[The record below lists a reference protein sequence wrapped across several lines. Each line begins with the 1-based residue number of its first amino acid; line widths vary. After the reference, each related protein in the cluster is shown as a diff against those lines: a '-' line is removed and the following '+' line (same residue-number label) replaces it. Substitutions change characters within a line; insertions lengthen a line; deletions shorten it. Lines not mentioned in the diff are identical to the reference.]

1 MTTVVEPERP
11 QRRAP
16 GKRLLVVVAVVA
28 LAIVLII
35 VGSCT
40 IGGDD
45 SPSLNN
51 PGNPGGSLGP
61 YIAEASFVMQNSA
74 TLSSEAQQL
83 WRDLTLDQVIA
94 EGLPFARYNR
104 YYTRFFLKEGEVV
117 ELLMEAS
124 VPLGADLTDT
134 TEGISVM
141 LIPGNAPYGHSSA
154 RDYLPATETGNGG
167 YFKDLARTG
176 GNWQIRWAIA
186 ALNSDY
192 YWLILTNTARQDA
205 WCHLTIGVPSG

>member
-11 QRRAP
+11 RRRGP
-16 GKRLLVVVAVVA
+16 GKRLVLVVCGAL
-28 LAIVLII
+28 LAIALII
-35 VGSCT
+35 VGACT

-45 SPSLNN
+45 FSPPDNPVN
-51 PGNPGGSLGP
+51 PGENLGP
-61 YIAEASFVMQNSA
+61 YIVEASFVLQNSA
-74 TLSSEAQQL
+74 TLSTEAQQF
-83 WRDLTLDQVIA
+83 WRDLTLDQVVS

-117 ELLMEAS
+117 ELRMEAS
-124 VPLGADLTDT
+124 VPLGADLSVL

-141 LIPGNAPYGHSSA
+141 LIPGNAPYGHESA
-154 RDYLPATETGNGG
+154 SDYIPATETGNSG
-167 YFKDLARTG
+167 YFKDLARAG
-176 GNWQIRWAIA
+176 GNWQIGWAIA

-205 WCHLTIGVPSG
+205 WCHVTVSVPSG

>member
-11 QRRAP
+11 QRRTP
-16 GKRLLVVVAVVA
+16 GKRLLLVIAGAA

-35 VGSCT
+35 VGACS
-40 IGGDD
+40 IGGDKA
-45 SPSLNN
+45 PSLDN
-51 PGNPGGSLGP
+51 PGNPGESFGP

-74 TLSSEAQQL
+74 TLSTEAREL
-83 WRDLTLDQVIA
+83 WRDLTLDQVVA
-94 EGLPFARYNR
+94 QGLPFARYNR

-117 ELLMEAS
+117 EILMESS
-124 VPLGADLTDT
+124 VPLGADLTET

-167 YFKDLARTG
+167 YFKELARTG
-176 GNWQIRWAIA
+176 GNWQIHWAIA